1 MLIILF
7 PPLESNQYKL
17 VSMSNRLVMI
27 IVSQYFGLHNHVDKE
42 GIGVSQRLWASQGLL
57 YFDDGNVWRQVSDR
71 TELIFYFLELNLL
84 HQCCCIGRD

>member
-17 VSMSNRLVMI
+17 VGMSNRLVMI

-42 GIGVSQRLWASQGLL
+42 GIGVSQRLWAS
-57 YFDDGNVWRQVSDR
+57 
-71 TELIFYFLELNLL
+71 
-84 HQCCCIGRD
+84 